1 MSLGV
6 YARVGIGC
14 VWNEINPTVISK
26 TSKYRCFCK
35 FFFNNAIAGSGKEDS
50 LNFFLKSVDILI
62 MTLVCKSCPE
72 LEPEKYKQYNH
83 FEHTHIQHNLY

>member
-35 FFFNNAIAGSGKEDS
+35 FF
-50 LNFFLKSVDILI
+50 LI
-62 MTLVCKSCPE
+62 MQLLAQGRKI
-72 LEPEKYKQYNH
+72 LLI
-83 FEHTHIQHNLY
+83 FF